1 MTERGGRTP
10 HVLCNESLR
19 APQEGVGMW
28 VEDGFVGG
36 GTVDAADCFHS
47 EGIPQMG
54 KSWPGGGSVIPT
66 HVSGSP

>member
-28 VEDGFVGG
+28 VERRLVREEDRAVGEFEEFLFA
-36 GTVDAADCFHS
+36 V
-47 EGIPQMG
+47 
-54 KSWPGGGSVIPT
+54 
-66 HVSGSP
+66 